1 MVVNPKNAKNG
12 DFFVCEICD
21 FKCSKLSNY
30 EKHLSTQ
37 KHKTLKIKM
46 SGNPKNAENAKSFT
60 CEKCCKKYKDNSGL
74 WRHKKKCKE
83 NPQVDMEK
91 YDLSDKIDN
100 ELVNKMV
107 AQNNEILKEN
117 AELKS
122 IMLESQEKMMEVIKN
137 GTNNIINN
145 TKNKFNLN
153 IFLNENCK
161 NAMNLT
167 DFVNSLTLKLND
179 LEKMSQLGYVNG
191 MSNLIANNLNEM
203 EITQRPIHCTDKKR
217 QTIYIRDEDRWK
229 RELDGKPNVK
239 NAIRKITNKNL
250 ELLIDLQNNNQK
262 CIEDNTINN
271 KFNDYLSNILCNGDK
286 EDDDIVKLLSK
297 EVLIEKED

>member
-12 DFFVCEICD
+12 ALYFCEICD
-21 FKCSKLSNY
+21 FKCSKSSNY
-30 EKHLSTQ
+30 DKHLSTQ
-37 KHKTLKIKM
+37 KHKTQFFNV
-46 SGNPKNAENAKSFT
+46 SSNPKNAENAKSYS
-60 CEKCCKKYKDNSGL
+60 CEKCGKKYKDNSGL
-74 WRHKKKCKE
+74 WRHKKKCNIILK
-83 NPQVDMEK
+83 VDTEK
-91 YDLSDKIDN
+91 NIFSDKIDN
-100 ELVNKMV
+100 ELVNQMV

-217 QTIYIRDEDRWK
+217 QTIYIRDEDMWK

-250 ELLIDLQNNNQK
+250 DLLIDFQNKNQK
-262 CIEDNTINN
+262 CIEDQSIND

>member
-1 MVVNPKNAKNG
+1 MVVNPKNAKIS
-12 DFFVCEICD
+12 DFYMCENCD

-30 EKHLSTQ
+30 EKHLATQ
-37 KHKTLKIKM
+37 KHKTQQNKV
-46 SGNPKNAENAKSFT
+46 SSNRKNAENAKSYR
-60 CEKCCKKYKDNSGL
+60 CEFCDKKYKDNSGL
-74 WRHKKKCKE
+74 WRHKKKCLLIKKSE
-83 NPQVDMEK
+83 TEK
-91 YDLSDKIDN
+91 KDSPEKIDH
-100 ELVNKMV
+100 ELVNQMV

-117 AELKS
+117 AELKT

-167 DFVNSLTLKLND
+167 DFVNSLTLQLND

-203 EITQRPIHCTDKKR
+203 EVTQRPIHCTDKKR
-217 QTIYIRDEDRWK
+217 QTLYIRDEDSWK
-229 RELDGKPNVK
+229 RERDGKPNVK

-250 ELLIDLQNNNQK
+250 ELLIDLQNKNQK
-262 CIEDNTINN
+262 CIEDHLFNH

-297 EVLIEKED
+297 EILIEKED

>member
-1 MVVNPKNAKNG
+1 M
-12 DFFVCEICD
+12 
-21 FKCSKLSNY
+21 
-30 EKHLSTQ
+30 
-37 KHKTLKIKM
+37 
-46 SGNPKNAENAKSFT
+46 
-60 CEKCCKKYKDNSGL
+60 
-74 WRHKKKCKE
+74 
-83 NPQVDMEK
+83 
-91 YDLSDKIDN
+91 
-100 ELVNKMV
+100 

-179 LEKMSQLGYVNG
+179 LEKMSKLGYVNG

>member
-12 DFFVCEICD
+12 DFFLCEICD
-21 FKCSKLSNY
+21 FKCSKMSNF
-30 EKHLSTQ
+30 EKHLATQ
-37 KHKTLKIKM
+37 KHKTQKIKL
-46 SGNPKNAENAKSFT
+46 SSNPKNAENAKSYS
-60 CEKCCKKYKDNSGL
+60 CEFCDKKYKDNSGL
-74 WRHKKKCKE
+74 WRHKKKCLLNKKNDMKKTDFLE
-83 NPQVDMEK
+83 N
-91 YDLSDKIDN
+91 IDT
-100 ELVNKMV
+100 ELVNQMV

-167 DFVNSLTLKLND
+167 DFVNSLTLQLND

-217 QTIYIRDEDRWK
+217 QTLYIRDEDRWK
-229 RELDGKPNVK
+229 REQDGKPNVK

-250 ELLIDLQNNNQK
+250 ELLIDLQNKNQK
-262 CIEDNTINN
+262 CIEDHTFNN
-271 KFNDYLSNILCNGDK
+271 KFNDYLSNILCNDDK

-297 EVLIEKED
+297 EILIEKED

>member
-12 DFFVCEICD
+12 DFFLCEICD
-21 FKCSKLSNY
+21 FKCSKMSNF
-30 EKHLSTQ
+30 EKHLATQ
-37 KHKTLKIKM
+37 KHKTQKIKL
-46 SGNPKNAENAKSFT
+46 SSNPKNAENAKSYS
-60 CEKCCKKYKDNSGL
+60 CEFCDKKYKDNSGL
-74 WRHKKKCKE
+74 WRHKKKCLPNKKNDMKKMDFLE
-83 NPQVDMEK
+83 N
-91 YDLSDKIDN
+91 IDT
-100 ELVNKMV
+100 ELVNQMV

-167 DFVNSLTLKLND
+167 DFVNSLTLQLND

-217 QTIYIRDEDRWK
+217 QTLYIRDEDRWK
-229 RELDGKPNVK
+229 REQDGKPNVK

-250 ELLIDLQNNNQK
+250 ELLIDLQNKNQK
-262 CIEDNTINN
+262 CIEDHTFNN
-271 KFNDYLSNILCNGDK
+271 KFNDYLSNILCNDEK
-286 EDDDIVKLLSK
+286 EDDDIVKLVSK
-297 EVLIEKED
+297 EILIEKED

>member
-12 DFFVCEICD
+12 DFFLCEICD
-21 FKCSKLSNY
+21 FKCSKMSNF
-30 EKHLSTQ
+30 EKHLTTQ
-37 KHKTLKIKM
+37 KHKTQKIKV
-46 SGNPKNAENAKSFT
+46 SSNPKNAENAKSYS
-60 CEKCCKKYKDNSGL
+60 CEFCDKKYKDNSGL
-74 WRHKKKCKE
+74 WRHKKKCLPNKKNDMKKTDFLE
-83 NPQVDMEK
+83 N
-91 YDLSDKIDN
+91 IDT
-100 ELVNKMV
+100 ELVNQMV

-167 DFVNSLTLKLND
+167 DFVNSLTLQLND

-217 QTIYIRDEDRWK
+217 QTLYIRDEDRWK
-229 RELDGKPNVK
+229 REQDGKPNVK

-250 ELLIDLQNNNQK
+250 ELLIDLQHKNQK
-262 CIEDNTINN
+262 CIEDHTFNN
-271 KFNDYLSNILCNGDK
+271 KFNDYLSSILCNDDK

-297 EVLIEKED
+297 EILIEKED